1 MKRLKD
7 ERFSPK
13 VVVKAIKQIPLFVF
27 FLGDV
32 EGGGGGGELKILR
45 LVRLLNTFALRQTP
59 NNASSI
65 IYYPCLPIGPMAAP
79 FSRDFAF

>member
-1 MKRLKD
+1 MMKRLKD

-32 EGGGGGGELKILR
+32 EGGGGGAE
-45 LVRLLNTFALRQTP
+45 NTSAR
-59 NNASSI
+59 
-65 IYYPCLPIGPMAAP
+65 
-79 FSRDFAF
+79 